1 MKKTIMM
8 LLALAFII
16 LILTLAKDGRIYF
29 TSEKSCV
36 QSFELIGSALSDGD
50 FAKMSDAYYCAVY
63 NDENA
68 VKVGEFYQ

>member
-8 LLALAFII
+8 MLVLVFIMLLF
-16 LILTLAKDGRIYF
+16 TLAKDGRIYF
-29 TSEKSCV
+29 TSGKSCV

-50 FAKMSDAYYCAVY
+50 LAKVSDAYYCAVL